1 MSYQARP
8 ANSSLLCCAFLE
20 TSQHKEIMARY
31 FSLLFF
37 LSLNLCCC
45 RSQDQGSKMSV
56 KLRSGGSP
64 LTLKA
69 PVELE
74 CVISGPGLSDSGVSW
89 MRQHRQ
95 SAPQFILFVTSLG
108 RVAQTENGKPPERF
122 DARRETKNYRLTVK
136 SFQEQDQG
144 NYYCIINQNQRLHFS
159 SGIPL
164 HLPAPPTTAPTTK
177 ATTPQPS
184 TATDSKEPCQHS
196 PNTAKAPKK
205 GLGLSCDFYI
215 WVPLTS
221 ACLLLLIALLATITV
236 CQKTRRR
243 MCKCKRPMNGSNGK
257 PSMSNRYV

>member
-1 MSYQARP
+1 
-8 ANSSLLCCAFLE
+8 
-20 TSQHKEIMARY
+20 MARY

-45 RSQDQGSKMSV
+45 RSQGQRSKMSV

-64 LTLKA
+64 LTLGA

-108 RVAQTENGKPPERF
+108 RVAPTDNGKPPARF
-122 DARRETKNYRLTVK
+122 DAKRESKNYRLTVK

-144 NYYCIINQNQRLHFS
+144 NYYCIINHNQRLHFS

-164 HLPAPPTTAPTTK
+164 HLPGQHQPHPISAPSAWAGAP
-177 ATTPQPS
+177 AFPLPPSPASSLSSSSPLRPGPFFLCPGGQVSGVPVQSLLPRTP
-184 TATDSKEPCQHS
+184 
-196 PNTAKAPKK
+196 
-205 GLGLSCDFYI
+205 LSMFRF
-215 WVPLTS
+215 P
-221 ACLLLLIALLATITV
+221 
-236 CQKTRRR
+236 
-243 MCKCKRPMNGSNGK
+243 
-257 PSMSNRYV
+257 

>member
-1 MSYQARP
+1 
-8 ANSSLLCCAFLE
+8 
-20 TSQHKEIMARY
+20 MARY

-89 MRQHRQ
+89 MRQLRD
-95 SAPQFILFVTSLG
+95 SAPQFILFITSLG
-108 RVAQTENGKPPERF
+108 RVAPTENGKPPARF
-122 DARRETKNYRLTVK
+122 DARRENRNYRLTVK

-144 NYYCIINQNQRLHFS
+144 NYYCIVNHNQRLHFS

-164 HLPAPPTTAPTTK
+164 HLP
-177 ATTPQPS
+177 
-184 TATDSKEPCQHS
+184 
-196 PNTAKAPKK
+196 AKAPKK

-243 MCKCKRPMNGSNGK
+243 RCKCKRPMNGSNGK